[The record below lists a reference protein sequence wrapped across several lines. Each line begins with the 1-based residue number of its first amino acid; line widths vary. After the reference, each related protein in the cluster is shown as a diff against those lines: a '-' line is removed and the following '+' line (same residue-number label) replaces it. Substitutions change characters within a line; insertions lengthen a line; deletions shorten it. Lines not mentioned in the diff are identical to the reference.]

1 MGEMR
6 RRVKQLFD
14 AGMGF
19 IMIQG
24 APFLFQ
30 VAMTEF
36 LTGVKEDIGLK

>member
-1 MGEMR
+1 MMPAWASQ
-6 RRVKQLFD
+6 V
-14 AGMGF
+14 
-19 IMIQG
+19 IQG

>member
-1 MGEMR
+1 
-6 RRVKQLFD
+6 VKRLHD
-14 AGMGF
+14 AGMEF

-36 LTGVKEDIGLK
+36 LNGVKEDLAIAR